1 MRPHDEGGL
10 PVVRAAALDEPDPAR
25 RWLIEPLWAR
35 AGVGIIGGAPK
46 CGKSWLGLDLAVS
59 VASGTPCLDTFP
71 VAEPG
76 SALVY
81 MAEDAAP
88 VVKQRLAGLCHH
100 RGLDLA
106 ALPLFVIT
114 APSVRLDLPRDQR
127 RLAETVRRQA
137 PRLLLLD
144 PFVRLHR
151 INENQA
157 GDVAAVLGYL
167 RELQRTHDLAVAVVH
182 HARKNGGPTTGG
194 ENLRGSGD
202 FFAWV
207 DTALSLRRHRQHL
220 VLSVEHRAAGAP
232 APVTLALSGTERDLH
247 LAILAADGQGALA
260 TPAVPADLDTAI
272 LDALAHAPA
281 EGLPRGALRAALRVR
296 NERLDDALTRLAA
309 SGHIAQHGAVWVRL
323 GVPASIAT
331 APPRNGDGN
340 GAPAAEASATGR
352 R

>member
-1 MRPHDEGGL
+1 MSPVSGDDDDSL
-10 PVVRAAALDEPDPAR
+10 PVLRAADLDEPDPAR
-25 RWLIEPLWAR
+25 RWLIEALWAR

-46 CGKSWLGLDLAVS
+46 CYKSWLGLDLAVS
-59 VASGTPCLDTFP
+59 VASATPCLDTFA

-76 SALVY
+76 GALVY

-88 VVKQRLAGLCHH
+88 DVKERLAGLCRH
-100 RGLDLA
+100 RGLALA

-114 APSVRLDLPRDQR
+114 APSVRLDLPRDQH

-157 GDVAAVLGYL
+157 SDVAALLGYL

-194 ENLRGSGD
+194 QSLRGSGD

-232 APVTLALSGTERDLH
+232 EPVLLALVGTERDRH
-247 LAILAADGQGALA
+247 LAIVADEPEPAAT
-260 TPAVPADLDTAI
+260 TPSAPADLDTAI
-272 LDALAHAPA
+272 LDALDHAPA
-281 EGLPRGALRAALRVR
+281 DGLLRASLRAALRVR
-296 NERLDDALTRLAA
+296 NERLGDALTRLAA
-309 SGHIAQHGAVWVRL
+309 AGHIARHGDAWVRL
-323 GVPASIAT
+323 AVPPHTTTT
-331 APPRNGDGN
+331 ALPPRNGNGN
-340 GAPAAEASATGR
+340 GGASG
-352 R
+352 

>member
-1 MRPHDEGGL
+1 MNPGDDVL
-10 PVVRAAALDEPDPAR
+10 PVVRAAELDEPDAAR
-25 RWLIEPLWAR
+25 RWLIEDLWAR

-46 CGKSWLGLDLAVS
+46 CCKSWLGLDLAVS

-76 SALVY
+76 GVLVY

-88 VVKQRLAGLCHH
+88 VVKARLAGLCRH

-106 ALPLFVIT
+106 ALPVFVIT
-114 APSVRLDLPRDQR
+114 APSVRLDLPRDQH
-127 RLAETVRRQA
+127 RLAETVRREA

-157 GDVAAVLGYL
+157 GEVAAVLGYL

-182 HARKNGGPTTGG
+182 HARKHGGPTGG
-194 ENLRGSGD
+194 QSLRGSGD

-220 VLSVEHRAAGAP
+220 VLSAEHRAAGAP
-232 APVTLALSGTERDLH
+232 EPVTLALHGAERDLH
-247 LAILAADGQGALA
+247 LAIIAGDGPGG
-260 TPAVPADLDTAI
+260 VPAISASPTDDLDTAI
-272 LDALAHAPA
+272 LDTLDHATA
-281 EGLPRGALRAALRVR
+281 DGLPRSALRAALRVR
-296 NERLDDALTRLAA
+296 NERLGEALTRLAA
-309 SGHIAQHGAVWVRL
+309 SGHIARHRDAWVRPA
-323 GVPASIAT
+323 VPARIAT
-331 APPRNGDGN
+331 VTPRNGYGN
-340 GAPAAEASATGR
+340 AGTSG
-352 R
+352 